1 SFIFFILK
9 VFSFL
14 CISLI
19 LEMIDYSLCWEKDN
33 MSTVLLESKNGIS
46 TITFNRPEQYNALDL
61 ETLQSFL
68 TVLKEVEKNED
79 KTVILTGAGKAFSAG
94 GDIRMMTEINET
106 QYEALM
112 ETLKDISL
120 RLYMLPKIVISA
132 INGS

>member
-1 SFIFFILK
+1 
-9 VFSFL
+9 
-14 CISLI
+14 
-19 LEMIDYSLCWEKDN
+19 
-33 MSTVLLESKNGIS
+33 MSTVLLESKDGIS

-68 TVLKEVEKNED
+68 TVLKEEEKNED

-94 GDIRMMTEINET
+94 GDIRMMSEINKT

-120 RLYMLPKIVISA
+120 RIYMMPKCVISA
-132 INGS
+132 SNRLASGLCLSLALTADYIIACE